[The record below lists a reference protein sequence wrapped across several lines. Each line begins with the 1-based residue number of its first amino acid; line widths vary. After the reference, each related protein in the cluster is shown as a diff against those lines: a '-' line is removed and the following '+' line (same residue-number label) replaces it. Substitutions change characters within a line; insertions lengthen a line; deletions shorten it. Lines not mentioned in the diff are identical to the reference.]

1 MAHDLTAHGR
11 GAGSPTER
19 LRRGKA
25 ASPWQ
30 ERGTSA
36 NSPLAPAPRRRSPR
50 RAVARSALGTRG
62 GHTAPRVYADTQ
74 TADTVS
80 GAPAAPGCW
89 DGVTAETATRAP
101 SPVPGRAQH
110 EQHEQHEQDKQY
122 EQYEQREL
130 HQRHVSTRRRHL

>member
-1 MAHDLTAHGR
+1 MAHDPMAHGPV
-11 GAGSPTER
+11 AGSPTER

-36 NSPLAPAPRRRSPR
+36 NSPLAPAPRRRFPR
-50 RAVARSALGTRG
+50 RVPARTD
-62 GHTAPRVYADTQ
+62 HTAPRVYADAQ

-89 DGVTAETATRAP
+89 DGVMAETATRPA
-101 SPVPGRAQH
+101 PVPAREQQH
-110 EQHEQHEQDKQY
+110 
-122 EQYEQREL
+122 EQREL

>member
-1 MAHDLTAHGR
+1 MAHDPMAHGPV
-11 GAGSPTER
+11 AGSPTER

-25 ASPWQ
+25 VSPWQ

-50 RAVARSALGTRG
+50 RAVARSAPGTRSA
-62 GHTAPRVYADTQ
+62 HTAPRVYADTQ

-101 SPVPGRAQH
+101 SPVPARAQH
-110 EQHEQHEQDKQY
+110 

>member
-1 MAHDLTAHGR
+1 MAHDPTAHGR

-36 NSPLAPAPRRRSPR
+36 NSPLAPAPRRRFPR
-50 RAVARSALGTRG
+50 RAPTRG
-62 GHTAPRVYADTQ
+62 GHTAPRVYADAQ

-89 DGVTAETATRAP
+89 DGARAETATRA
-101 SPVPGRAQH
+101 SPVPARERQH
-110 EQHEQHEQDKQY
+110 EQRERYVRHEPYERHELY
-122 EQYEQREL
+122 
-130 HQRHVSTRRRHL
+130 QRHVSTRRRHL

>member
-1 MAHDLTAHGR
+1 MAHDPTAHGR

-36 NSPLAPAPRRRSPR
+36 NSPLAPAPRRRFPPR
-50 RAVARSALGTRG
+50 VPTRAA
-62 GHTAPRVYADTQ
+62 HTAPRVYADTQ

-89 DGVTAETATRAP
+89 DGVMAETATRP
-101 SPVPGRAQH
+101 SPVPAR
-110 EQHEQHEQDKQY
+110 
-122 EQYEQREL
+122 EQREQRLPRELRQL
-130 HQRHVSTRRRHL
+130 HLRHVSTRRRHL

>member
-1 MAHDLTAHGR
+1 MAHDPRALGPV
-11 GAGSPTER
+11 AGSPTER

-50 RAVARSALGTRG
+50 RAPARTA
-62 GHTAPRVYADTQ
+62 HTAPRVYADTR

-80 GAPAAPGCW
+80 GALAARGCW
-89 DGVTAETATRAP
+89 DGVMAETATRA
-101 SPVPGRAQH
+101 SPVPARELH
-110 EQHEQHEQDKQY
+110 
-122 EQYEQREL
+122 EQREL
-130 HQRHVSTRRRHL
+130 HQRHVWTRRRHL